1 MKTFRPDVVLS
12 LPNAESLVRCRAPN
26 GQNVF
31 RDILQV
37 PAILLWH
44 QSLLQFPEL
53 CLDPLPPRPA
63 ESRRGALRRMRK
75 MLDHPLYHHYISDRG
90 QLAALRRL
98 GMFRRAQARPFLQ
111 PAYPHF
117 VRSGY
122 RGAENRA
129 FACRVAFA
137 ADGHTR
143 PPAALSF
150 RDEPVLA
157 RIEDQAVARKM
168 DQLGDPL
175 WDLLAAGIGSV
186 GRADRMRLRLDSDST
201 FFWRFVHDEIT
212 AAGDARVRCG
222 VLAGLNEGYDFF
234 GGDGE
239 SGARRAPGPQAGATF
254 RRSLDYFTEL
264 PLLFINSDIIIDV
277 LSGGYSSGVS
287 PKVMNCLAC
296 GGFVIFDYKDDFRQA
311 FGDVADQVMY
321 RNADH
326 LNSLIDH
333 YLGNPEHRHE
343 VSRYLQYYASTKFT
357 FGNLCHRLLV
367 EEPLWRR

>member
-1 MKTFRPDVVLS
+1 
-12 LPNAESLVRCRAPN
+12 
-26 GQNVF
+26 
-31 RDILQV
+31 
-37 PAILLWH
+37 WH

-98 GMFRRAQARPFLQ
+98 GMFRRAQARPFIQ

-129 FACRVAFA
+129 FASRVAFA

-143 PPAALSF
+143 PPAALLF

-175 WDLLAAGIGSV
+175 WDLLVAGIGSV
-186 GRADRMRLRLDSDST
+186 GR
-201 FFWRFVHDEIT
+201 
-212 AAGDARVRCG
+212 
-222 VLAGLNEGYDFF
+222 
-234 GGDGE
+234 
-239 SGARRAPGPQAGATF
+239 
-254 RRSLDYFTEL
+254 
-264 PLLFINSDIIIDV
+264 
-277 LSGGYSSGVS
+277 
-287 PKVMNCLAC
+287 
-296 GGFVIFDYKDDFRQA
+296 
-311 FGDVADQVMY
+311 
-321 RNADH
+321 
-326 LNSLIDH
+326 
-333 YLGNPEHRHE
+333 
-343 VSRYLQYYASTKFT
+343 
-357 FGNLCHRLLV
+357 
-367 EEPLWRR
+367 